1 MHIMKHFP
9 SLVLLAIAAS
19 AAAACGEDRSG
30 EQPFAPTVQ
39 SVGVEVKQHTAVL
52 TGAVLA
58 SPNSSLKECGFAYGN
73 DTLRLNVVADSA
85 RYEFEART
93 DSLRP
98 GNYFAVAY
106 AKNGVGTSFGDTVRF
121 SIRNEE

>member
-1 MHIMKHFP
+1 MKRIFP
-9 SLVLLAIAAS
+9 LLFLLPLLLWT
-19 AAAACGEDRSG
+19 AAACGEDRSG
-30 EQPFAPTVQ
+30 EQPFAP
-39 SVGVEVKQHTAVL
+39 EVRTLDAESDGPQAVL
-52 TGAVLA
+52 RGAVLS
-58 SPNSSLKECGFAYGN
+58 SPNSHLLECGFAYGN

-106 AKNGVGTSFGDTVRF
+106 SKNGVGTSFGDTVRF
-121 SIRNEE
+121 SIRNEEL